1 MDPTHALLQCDVT
14 DTRAYLERFNPPLS
28 LTAYLVGAVARA
40 AAAHPEVHA
49 YRNWR
54 GRLAIHHHV
63 DVATLIEVRDSTGSF
78 PLAHLVRDADR
89 RSPGEIS
96 AEIRDVKADPTAGAS
111 GRIYAKTGPLVARIP
126 GAVALFYL
134 LAGRSVRMRRI
145 TGTVSVTSVGMFG
158 GGGGFGIGHP
168 TIQTLTVLVGGISRR
183 PWVVDGEII
192 AREVLDLHRDGRP
205 RCRRRRPGGQVRCR
219 PPPPDREPRWF
230 WRLTCRNIEHV
241 RRKDL
246 GFR

>member
-14 DTRAYLERFNPPLS
+14 ETRAYLERFDPPLS

-78 PLAHLVRDADR
+78 PLAHLVRDADQ

-96 AEIRDVKADPTAGAS
+96 AEIREVKADPTAGAS

-126 GAVALFYL
+126 GAVALFYR
-134 LAGRSVRMRRI
+134 LAGRSVRMRRM

-192 AREVLDLHRDGRP
+192 PREVLDLTVTVDHDVVDGAPAARFVADL
-205 RCRRRRPGGQVRCR
+205 RR
-219 PPPPDREPRWF
+219 
-230 WRLTCRNIEHV
+230 LIEHP
-241 RRKDL
+241 D
-246 GFR
+246 GFGA